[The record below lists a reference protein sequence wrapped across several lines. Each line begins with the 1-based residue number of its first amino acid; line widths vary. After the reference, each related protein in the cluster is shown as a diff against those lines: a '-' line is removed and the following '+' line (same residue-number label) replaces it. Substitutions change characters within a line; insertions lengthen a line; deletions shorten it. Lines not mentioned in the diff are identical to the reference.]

1 MRTQEKFFFLFILI
15 LSSSLFSC
23 EQDSDTEEDT
33 DDVEEISEDENS
45 EISDNSDDY
54 SWESSEEIAVSLNG
68 SSIECDSTGVSI
80 SGSSLTITAAGTY
93 VLSGSLSDGQLIV
106 DCEEDDLVR
115 IILNGV
121 DISCSYNAA
130 IYVRNADRT
139 MIVLRD
145 DTENYLSDAS
155 SYTYA
160 ESDDDSNA
168 CIYSKDD
175 LTLYGDGY
183 LSVSGNYQ
191 DGITSK
197 DGLIIYSDLIEVD
210 AVDDGVRGKDY
221 LFIKDADLVISSGGD
236 GLKSDNDEDSS
247 VGYISIET
255 GDFEISA
262 AGDAVAAETDLTITY
277 AEMNLICGGGSSS
290 SSSSSTKGLKAGSS
304 ISIENGVFD
313 INSADDAIH
322 SDGSISISEGTYEIA
337 SGDDAIHAEDDL
349 EIIGGYFNIT
359 KSYEGLESAGGDINI
374 YDGDIYIVSS
384 DDGINISGGSTSSRS
399 VQTTSSSTYTLN
411 IEGGN
416 VFINASG
423 DGLDSNDDI
432 SMSGGSVI
440 VSGSTSSSNS
450 ALDYD
455 GSFLISG
462 GLLVASGTTQMAEA
476 PGTSSSQY
484 SVMIT
489 FSSTQQADQIV
500 HIESADGDDILTIEP
515 PKAFK
520 SLVVSSL
527 NFAKES
533 TYNIYLGGSYSG
545 SEDNGLYTDGTY
557 SGGTKYSSFSISSTL
572 TYVN

>member
-1 MRTQEKFFFLFILI
+1 MKMKERFLFLCILF
-15 LSSSLFSC
+15 LSASLFSC
-23 EQDSDTEEDT
+23 ERDSDTEEDT
-33 DDVEEISEDENS
+33 EEISGDENE

-54 SWESSEEIAVSLNG
+54 TWESSDEISVSLSD
-68 SSIECDSTGVSI
+68 SSIECDSSGVSI
-80 SGSSLTITAAGTY
+80 SGSTLTITAAGTY
-93 VLSGSLSDGQLIV
+93 LLSGSLSDGQIIV
-106 DCEEDDLVR
+106 DTEDDDIVR
-115 IILNGV
+115 LILNGLS
-121 DISCSYNAA
+121 ISCSDNSA
-130 IYVRNADRT
+130 IYVREADRT
-139 MIVLRD
+139 MIVLQE

-175 LTLYGDGY
+175 LILYGDGY

-197 DGLIIYSDLIEVD
+197 DGLTIYCDLIEVD

-221 LFIKDADLVISSGGD
+221 LYITDADLLISSGGD
-236 GLKSDNDEDSS
+236 GLKSDNDEDSDL
-247 VGYISIET
+247 GYITIET
-255 GDFEISA
+255 GTFDIT
-262 AGDAVAAETDLTITY
+262 AGADAMDAETDLSISY
-277 AEMNLICGGGSSS
+277 AEMDIISGGGSSG

-304 ISIENGVFD
+304 ISITNGIFD
-313 INSADDAIH
+313 LNTADDAIH
-322 SDGSISISEGTYEIA
+322 SDGDISISEGTYEIA

-349 EIIGGYFNIT
+349 DIIGGYFNIS
-359 KSYEGLESAGGDINI
+359 KSYEGLESAEGDINI
-374 YDGDIYIVSS
+374 YDGEIYIVSS
-384 DDGINISGGSTSSRS
+384 DDGINISAGGDSSGNMRSTSS
-399 VQTTSSSTYTLN
+399 SSYTLN
-411 IEGGN
+411 IDGGSIF
-416 VFINASG
+416 VNASG

-432 SMSGGSVI
+432 SMSGGTVI

-455 GSFLISG
+455 GSFVISG
-462 GLLVASGTTQMAEA
+462 GLLVASGTSNMAEA

-489 FSSTQQADQIV
+489 FSSTQQANQMV
-500 HIESADGDDILTIEP
+500 HIESSDGDDILTIEP
-515 PKAFK
+515 KKAFQ
-520 SLVVSSL
+520 SLVVSSPD
-527 NFAKES
+527 FAKGS

-557 SGGTKYSSFSISSTL
+557 SGGTKYSDFSISSTI